1 MFKIIDFIEEWFLA
15 ITLGSML
22 LLNFANVVSRYFLNL
37 SWSFTE
43 EITTNLFV
51 WSCFI
56 GAAAAAKRGS
66 HLGLSLFTD
75 LLSAKWQRYVGV
87 LVTLMALTMFGVII
101 WTGVEMVQSQ
111 ISSNQTTP
119 ALGIPEWT
127 MGIAVPV
134 GAIFCFI
141 RFAQAGWWAWQ
152 KGGND

>member
-1 MFKIIDFIEEWFLA
+1 MFKIIDYIEEWFLA

-22 LLNFANVVSRYFLNL
+22 LLNFANVVSRYFLNF

-75 LLSAKWQRYVGV
+75 LLSTKWQRYVGV

-101 WTGVEMVQSQ
+101 WTGIEMVQSQ

-134 GAIFCFI
+134 GAIFCFV

-152 KGGND
+152 KGGKD